1 MATEEEQEQ
10 QEEKEEVV
18 AGEFIFTEN
27 TKAMYDD
34 MLSKPPFFVRFIVRS
49 KVNGALTAR
58 GCGKVTEQI
67 MYDVIKETT
76 PENMLQRSIDILD
89 EHRTNPDAK

>member
-1 MATEEEQEQ
+1 MATEEEQ
-10 QEEKEEVV
+10 KEDKEDVV

-34 MLSKPPFFVRFIVRS
+34 KKPPFFVRFLVRN

-76 PENMLQRSIDILD
+76 PENMLQRSIDVLD

>member
-1 MATEEEQEQ
+1 MTTEEEQ
-10 QEEKEEVV
+10 KEDTEDVV

-34 MLSKPPFFVRFIVRS
+34 ILSKPPFFVRFLVRS

-76 PENMLQRSIDILD
+76 PENMLQRSIDVLD